1 MKKRGEI
8 TPDRGGKAEIP
19 CAVCALSVDMW
30 QNSRKIFGN
39 NSKKL
44 IVTKITISF
53 FADFEEFL

>member
-30 QNSRKIFGN
+30 QNSRKTFGN
-39 NSKKL
+39 NCKK
-44 IVTKITISF
+44 TYCYKNNNKF
-53 FADFEEFL
+53 FHGF